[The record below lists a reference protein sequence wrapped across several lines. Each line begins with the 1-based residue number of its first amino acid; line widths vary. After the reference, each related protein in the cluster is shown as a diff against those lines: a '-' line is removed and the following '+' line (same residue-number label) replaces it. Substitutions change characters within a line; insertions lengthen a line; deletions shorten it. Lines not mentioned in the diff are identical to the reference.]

1 MTKMYFN
8 KEDAIEFGISEAIVI
23 EYLKFWIKANKKK
36 KIGDYDNHH
45 WTYATYS
52 TIAESFGFMNE
63 TQVRYALKKL
73 INSGILITGNYNK
86 FKYDRTTW
94 YAFADEEKF
103 LN

>member
-1 MTKMYFN
+1 MKVTRFN
-8 KEDAIEFGISEAIVI
+8 TEEAKEYGINEAIII
-23 EYLKFWIKANKKK
+23 EYIRCWISHNKKK
-36 KIGDYDNHH
+36 KLNFIEEKTWMYN
-45 WTYATYS
+45 TYS
-52 TIAESFGFMNE
+52 EMASQFSFMNE

-103 LN
+103 LV